1 MAKQQTF
8 GDKTKKKAGDSKISV
23 KVIKA
28 FRSEKG
34 TVKYMERFVK
44 VDDVGQIDKMEFTR

>member
-8 GDKTKKKAGDSKISV
+8 GDKTKKKAGDNKISV

-44 VDDVGQIDKMEFTR
+44 VDDVKKKEKMEFTR

>member
-1 MAKQQTF
+1 MAKAQSF
-8 GDKTKKKAGDSKISV
+8 GDKTKKKSGPTKISV

-34 TVKYMERFVK
+34 SIKFMERFVK
-44 VDDVGQIDKMEFTR
+44 VDEIGQVDKLDITR

>member
-1 MAKQQTF
+1 MAKAQTF
-8 GDKTKKKAGDSKISV
+8 GDKSKKGKADTKVNV

-28 FRSEKG
+28 FRSDKG

-44 VDDVGQIDKMEFTR
+44 LDDIAQVDKVDISR

>member
-1 MAKQQTF
+1 MAKTQSF
-8 GDKTKKKAGDSKISV
+8 GDKTKKGKTEQKINV

-28 FRSEKG
+28 FRSDKG

-44 VDDVGQIDKMEFTR
+44 IDDASQIDKIDITR